1 MFKKIAGVSL
11 VSAFAIMSVAGIAM
25 AETAKATTKEDL
37 AKKKVSEITCEDF
50 NGLDESFKPTVITW
64 ITGFHVGDDKDSD
77 ETVIDV
83 DGIEKVTPFIVE
95 ACQAEP
101 KASFW
106 KKAEAELKK
115 VF

>member
-1 MFKKIAGVSL
+1 MFKKIVGASL
-11 VSAFAIMSVAGIAM
+11 VSAFAIMTLSSGAIAQ
-25 AETAKATTKEDL
+25 TATTKADL

-50 NGLDESFKPTVITW
+50 NGLDELFKPTVITW
-64 ITGFHVGDDKDSD
+64 ITGFHLGDEKDAD
-77 ETVIDV
+77 ETVLDV
-83 DGIEKVTPFIVE
+83 DGVEKVTPIIVE
-95 ACQAEP
+95 ACKAEP

>member
-11 VSAFAIMSVAGIAM
+11 VSAFAIMTVAGVAY
-25 AETAKATTKEDL
+25 AQSATTKADL
-37 AKKKVSEITCEDF
+37 AKKKVNEITCEDF
-50 NGLDESFKPTVITW
+50 NGLDKSFKPSVITW
-64 ITGFHVGDDKDSD
+64 ITGYHLGDEKDSD

-95 ACQAEP
+95 ACKAEP